1 MWGET
6 IRNDK
11 YSVILETNQQ
21 ATTDLQAR
29 DFNGGGVEAVSW
41 AHAHE
46 RASAASH
53 SVPCAPVGDGDN

>member
-1 MWGET
+1 VWGET

-41 AHAHE
+41 AHAHQRRFRRFRRIAL
-46 RASAASH
+46 RALRARR
-53 SVPCAPVGDGDN
+53 